1 MRLPFPCSFAT
12 PYLARRK
19 RTHMAG
25 ISVTL
30 EGDNIQLAF
39 QKGEQSTAVVM
50 DPHAARSLVKA
61 LSQLLQAIGETTE
74 EGGEDIPEEM
84 VDVTSSTIDVG
95 MDEHGTAVVALQAG
109 MFPPFMLRLKD
120 DEARH
125 IANSLIEILNSPR
138 DVRASSGGH

>member
-1 MRLPFPCSFAT
+1 
-12 PYLARRK
+12 
-19 RTHMAG
+19 MAG

-61 LSQLLQAIGETTE
+61 VSQLLIAIGENSEVSE
-74 EGGEDIPEEM
+74 EGQEEL
-84 VDVTSSTIDVG
+84 VEVTSQTIDVG
-95 MDEHGTAVVALQAG
+95 MDEHGMAVVALQAG
-109 MFPPFMLRLKD
+109 FMPPFMLRLKD

-125 IANSLIEILNSPR
+125 IATSLLEILNSPR
-138 DVRASSGGH
+138 DVRVSHGDH

>member
-1 MRLPFPCSFAT
+1 
-12 PYLARRK
+12 
-19 RTHMAG
+19 MAG

-61 LSQLLQAIGETTE
+61 LSQLLTAIGESTDQTAAEGE
-74 EGGEDIPEEM
+74 EFQEEM
-84 VDVTSSTIDVG
+84 LDVTSSTIDVG
-95 MDEHGTAVVALQAG
+95 MDENGMAVVALQAG
-109 MFPPFMLRLKD
+109 MYPPFMLRLKD

-125 IANSLIEILNSPR
+125 IANSLLEILSSPR
-138 DVRASSGGH
+138 DVRTSAGGH